1 MESHAEAADTAE
13 HELTLVAGAV
23 RLVATGGAPRVV
35 VVGLRGGA
43 AVYVQ
48 ARAAATRAGVLVSI
62 QPWESGEAADLVV
75 ERDG

>member
-1 MESHAEAADTAE
+1 MESHAEAADAAE
-13 HELTLVAGAV
+13 HEMVLVAGAV
-23 RLVATGGAPRVV
+23 RLVATGGAPRVI

-48 ARAAATRAGVLVSI
+48 AQAEARRAGVLASI